1 MDFLKQIKRD
11 IHPRNNSRRRHRE
24 PEKEV
29 VHAKSLYELIA
40 RFEQLD
46 ADFRVSGLSKRP
58 DHDYQ
63 LLDALIHKLWHDNGK
78 NADQVMH
85 VFSKSL
91 AKLLDE
97 KINNTPRFE
106 PKHQTLNVQ
115 INGAKSCLTDEQFNE
130 LSEDI
135 ERLLK

>member
-1 MDFLKQIKRD
+1 MNFLQQIKRD
-11 IHPRNNSRRRHRE
+11 IDRTNSARANPYRD
-24 PEKEV
+24 KEL
-29 VHAKSLYELIA
+29 VHAKALHELIA
-40 RFEQLD
+40 QFEKLD

-58 DHDYQ
+58 DNDYQ
-63 LLDALIHKLWHDNGK
+63 LLDALIHKLWHNNGK

-91 AKLLDE
+91 AKLLDD

-106 PKHQTLNVQ
+106 PKHQNLNFQ
-115 INGAKSCLTDEQFNE
+115 FNGAKPRLTDEQFNE
-130 LSEDI
+130 LSEHV

>member
-11 IHPRNNSRRRHRE
+11 IHPRNYSRHRD

-106 PKHQTLNVQ
+106 PQQENHNFKIEALPRTVTV
-115 INGAKSCLTDEQFNE
+115 TDKEFQYLMGKLRE
-130 LSEDI
+130 
-135 ERLLK
+135 

>member
-1 MDFLKQIKRD
+1 MNFLQQIKRD
-11 IHPRNNSRRRHRE
+11 IDRTNSARANPYRD
-24 PEKEV
+24 KEL
-29 VHAKSLYELIA
+29 VHAKALHELIA
-40 RFEQLD
+40 QFEKLD
-46 ADFRVSGLSKRP
+46 TDFRVSELSKRP

-106 PKHQTLNVQ
+106 PKQERHNLKIEALPRTV
-115 INGAKSCLTDEQFNE
+115 TDKEFQY
-130 LSEDI
+130 LMGKL
-135 ERLLK
+135 RK

>member
-1 MDFLKQIKRD
+1 MDFLKQIERD
-11 IHPRNNSRRRHRE
+11 IHPRNYSRHRD

-40 RFEQLD
+40 RFKQLD

-106 PKHQTLNVQ
+106 PQQENHNFKIEALPITV
-115 INGAKSCLTDEQFNE
+115 TDKEFQYLMGKLRE
-130 LSEDI
+130 
-135 ERLLK
+135 

>member
-1 MDFLKQIKRD
+1 MNFLQQLKRD
-11 IHPRNNSRRRHRE
+11 IHPRNYSRHRD

-29 VHAKSLYELIA
+29 VHAKSLHELIA
-40 RFEQLD
+40 RFERLD
-46 ADFRVSGLSKRP
+46 ADFRVSELSKRP
-58 DHDYQ
+58 DNDYQ
-63 LLDALIHKLWHDNGK
+63 LLDALIHKLWHNNGK
-78 NADQVMH
+78 NSDQVMH

-106 PKHQTLNVQ
+106 PKHQNANAKF
-115 INGAKSCLTDEQFNE
+115 NGAMPPLTDEQFNE
-130 LSEDI
+130 LSENI

>member
-11 IHPRNNSRRRHRE
+11 IHPRNNSRRSHRDT
-24 PEKEV
+24 EKEV

-97 KINNTPRFE
+97 KINNPPRFE
-106 PKHQTLNVQ
+106 PKQENHNFKIEALPRTV
-115 INGAKSCLTDEQFNE
+115 TDKEFQY
-130 LSEDI
+130 LMGKL
-135 ERLLK
+135 RK

>member
-11 IHPRNNSRRRHRE
+11 IHPRNNSRRSHRDT
-24 PEKEV
+24 EKEV

-106 PKHQTLNVQ
+106 PKQENHNFKIEALPRTV
-115 INGAKSCLTDEQFNE
+115 TDKEFQY
-130 LSEDI
+130 LMGKL
-135 ERLLK
+135 RK